1 MKQILITLICTLTF
15 LPLIVKAKNG
25 NPMAELWNDP
35 QFQKAFTASYGTLA
49 GYEPTLSE
57 EEKSTLRT
65 LIKIIKARPEQA
77 IKQLSEQIKEDD
89 SAAFDFILANLYFQE
104 GDLEN
109 AEKFY
114 NQAIKKYPAFRR
126 AYKNLGFVN
135 IQSGDYVSA
144 INSIS
149 KSMELGDVDGRAY
162 GLLAYSYLTQENYY
176 PAEAAYR
183 QAILMQPEVVDWKL
197 GLARCLLEM
206 GQYSDAVAIFEAL
219 ITDNPDNTDYWI
231 LQSNAYLGLDESLKA
246 ARNLEV
252 VQRLNKADIQTL
264 SLLGD
269 IYMNNEMPD
278 LALNAYLL
286 AAELAEDK
294 DLNLLLKSAQVLTLT
309 VNYKQAETIITRIR
323 NDFSNTIDET
333 ADLEL
338 LTYEAKIARAKGQDD
353 LAAELLVQIIERDLL
368 NGEAI
373 IELAKYYADQGKL
386 SEAITRFE
394 QAQKIRKYERP
405 ALVAHAQTLVNN
417 KEYDEALPLL
427 NRALRIE
434 SDRNLKDYKDRVE
447 RAARKQ

>member
-25 NPMAELWNDP
+25 NPMKELWNNP
-35 QFQKAFTASYGTLA
+35 QFQKEFTASYGTLA

-57 EEKSTLRT
+57 EDKSRLRT
-65 LIKIIKARPEQA
+65 LIKTIKARPEQA
-77 IKQLSEQIKEDD
+77 IKQLSEQIKDDD

-104 GDLEN
+104 GDLVA

-114 NQAIKKYPAFRR
+114 LQAIKKYPSFRR

-206 GQYSDAVAIFEAL
+206 GQYSDAVAIFETL
-219 ITDNPDNTDYWI
+219 ITDDPNNTDYWV

-286 AAELAEDK
+286 ASELAQDEDI
-294 DLNLLLKSAQVLTLT
+294 DLLIKSAKVLTLT
-309 VNYKQAETIITRIR
+309 VNFEQAEIIIAQIR
-323 NDFSNTIDET
+323 NNFSDKIDE
-333 ADLEL
+333 ANDLEL

-353 LAAELLVQIIERDLL
+353 LAASLLIQIIERDLL

-394 QAQKIRKYERP
+394 QAQKIRKYERS
-405 ALVAHAQTLVNN
+405 ALVAHAQILVNN

-434 SDRNLKDYKDRVE
+434 SDRNLKDFKDRVE

>member
-1 MKQILITLICTLTF
+1 MKQILITLICTLTL
-15 LPLIVKAKNG
+15 LPLIVNAKNK
-25 NPMAELWNDP
+25 NPMSELWNDP
-35 QFQKAFTASYGTLA
+35 QFQKEFTASYGTLA

-57 EEKSTLRT
+57 EDKSTLRT

-104 GDLEN
+104 GDLIN

-114 NQAIKKYPAFRR
+114 LQAIKKYPAFRR

-135 IQSGDYVSA
+135 IQNGDYVSA

-197 GLARCLLEM
+197 GLARCLIEM
-206 GQYSDAVAIFEAL
+206 GQYSDAVAIFETL
-219 ITDNPDNTDYWI
+219 ITNDPNNTDYWV

-286 AAELAEDK
+286 AAELAQDEDL
-294 DLNLLLKSAQVLTLT
+294 DLLIKSAKVLTLT
-309 VNYKQAETIITRIR
+309 VNYEQAETIIGKIR
-323 NDFSNTIDET
+323 NDFSDKIDE
-333 ADLEL
+333 ADDLEL

-353 LAAELLVQIIERDLL
+353 LAASLLIQIIERDLL

-386 SEAITRFE
+386 PEAITRFE

-417 KEYDEALPLL
+417 KRYDEALPLL

>member
-1 MKQILITLICTLTF
+1 MKQVLITLICILTF
-15 LPLIVKAKNG
+15 LPLITKAKNG
-25 NPMAELWNDP
+25 YPMTELWNNP
-35 QFQKAFTASYGTLA
+35 QFQKEFTASYGTLA

-57 EEKSTLRT
+57 EEKNKLRT

-77 IKQLSEQIKEDD
+77 IKQLSEQIKDDD

-104 GDLEN
+104 GDLVA

-114 NQAIKKYPAFRR
+114 LQAIKKYPSFRR

-135 IQSGDYVSA
+135 IQSGDYISA

-149 KSMELGDVDGRAY
+149 KSLELGDVDGRAY

-197 GLARCLLEM
+197 GLARCLFEM
-206 GQYSDAVAIFEAL
+206 GQYSDAVAIFETL
-219 ITDNPDNTDYWI
+219 ITEDPNNTDYWL

-278 LALNAYLL
+278 LALNAYLI
-286 AAELAEDK
+286 AAELAQDEDL
-294 DLNLLLKSAQVLTLT
+294 DLLIKSAKVLTLT
-309 VNYKQAETIITRIR
+309 VNYEQAETIIEKIR
-323 NDFSNTIDET
+323 NDFSEKMDE
-333 ADLEL
+333 ADDLEL

-353 LAAELLVQIIERDLL
+353 LAASLLIQIIERDLL

-373 IELAKYYADQGKL
+373 IELAKYYADQGKIP
-386 SEAITRFE
+386 EAITRFE
-394 QAQKIRKYERP
+394 QAQKIRKYERS

-427 NRALRIE
+427 YRALRIE

>member
-15 LPLIVKAKNG
+15 LPLIVKAKKS

-35 QFQKAFTASYGTLA
+35 QFQKEFTASYGTLA

-57 EEKSTLRT
+57 EDKSTLRT

-104 GDLEN
+104 GDLIN

-114 NQAIKKYPAFRR
+114 LQAIKKYPAFRR

-135 IQSGDYVSA
+135 IQNGDYVSA

-197 GLARCLLEM
+197 GLARCLIEM
-206 GQYSDAVAIFEAL
+206 GQYSDAVAIFETL
-219 ITDNPDNTDYWI
+219 ITNDPNNTDYWI

-286 AAELAEDK
+286 AAELAQDEDL
-294 DLNLLLKSAQVLTLT
+294 DLLIKSAKVLTLT
-309 VNYKQAETIITRIR
+309 VNYEQAETIIGKIR
-323 NDFSNTIDET
+323 NDFSDKIDE
-333 ADLEL
+333 ADDLEL

-353 LAAELLVQIIERDLL
+353 LAASLLIQIIERDLL

-386 SEAITRFE
+386 PEAITRFE

-417 KEYDEALPLL
+417 KRYDEALPLL

>member
-1 MKQILITLICTLTF
+1 MKQILITLICTLTL
-15 LPLIVKAKNG
+15 LPLIVNAKNN
-25 NPMAELWNDP
+25 NPMSELWNDP
-35 QFQKAFTASYGTLA
+35 QFQKEFTASYGTLA

-57 EEKSTLRT
+57 EDKSRLRT
-65 LIKIIKARPEQA
+65 LIKIIRARPKQA

-104 GDLEN
+104 GDLVE

-114 NQAIKKYPAFRR
+114 LKAIKKYPAFRR

-149 KSMELGDVDGRAY
+149 KSMELGDVDGRAF

-206 GQYSDAVAIFEAL
+206 GQYSNAVAIFETL
-219 ITDNPDNTDYWI
+219 ITDDPDNTDYWV

-286 AAELAEDK
+286 AAELAQDED
-294 DLNLLLKSAQVLTLT
+294 LGLLIKSAKVLTLT
-309 VNYKQAETIITRIR
+309 VNYEQAETIIGKIR
-323 NDFSNTIDET
+323 DNFSDKIDE
-333 ADLEL
+333 ADDLEL

-353 LAAELLVQIIERDLL
+353 LAASLLIQIIERDLL

-386 SEAITRFE
+386 PEAINRFE

>member
-1 MKQILITLICTLTF
+1 MKQILITLICTLTL
-15 LPLIVKAKNG
+15 LPLIVNAKNN
-25 NPMAELWNDP
+25 NPMSDLWNDP
-35 QFQKAFTASYGTLA
+35 QFQKEFTASYGTLA

-89 SAAFDFILANLYFQE
+89 SAAFDFILANLYFQQS
-104 GDLEN
+104 DLVA

-114 NQAIKKYPAFRR
+114 LQAIKKYPAFRR

-206 GQYSDAVAIFEAL
+206 GQYSDAVAIFETL
-219 ITDNPDNTDYWI
+219 ITNDPNNTDYWV

-286 AAELAEDK
+286 AAELAQDEDL
-294 DLNLLLKSAQVLTLT
+294 DLLIKSAKVLTLT
-309 VNYKQAETIITRIR
+309 VNYEQAETIIGKIR
-323 NDFSNTIDET
+323 NDFSDKMDE
-333 ADLEL
+333 ADDLEL

-353 LAAELLVQIIERDLL
+353 LAASLLIQIIERDLL

>member
-1 MKQILITLICTLTF
+1 MKQILITLICMLTA
-15 LPLIVKAKNG
+15 LPLLGQTKKG
-25 NPMAELWNDP
+25 NPMSELWNNP
-35 QFQKAFTASYGTLA
+35 QFQKEFTASYGTLA
-49 GYEPTLSE
+49 GYEPPISE

-65 LIKIIKARPEQA
+65 LIKVIKSKPKQA
-77 IKQLSEQIKEDD
+77 IKQLSEQMKADD

-126 AYKNLGFVN
+126 AYKNLGFVH
-135 IQSGDYVSA
+135 IQSNNFVSA

-183 QAILMQPEVVDWKL
+183 QAILMQPDTVDWKL

-206 GQYSDAVAIFEAL
+206 GQYSDAVAIFETM
-219 ITDNPDNTDYWI
+219 ISSDPDNTDYWV

-252 VQRLNKADIQTL
+252 VQRLSKPDIQTL

-294 DLNLLLKSAQVLTLT
+294 DLSLLLRSAEVLTLT
-309 VNYKQAETIITRIR
+309 VNYKQAETIIARIR

-338 LTYEAKIARAKGQDD
+338 LTYEAKIARAKGEDD

-368 NGEAI
+368 NGEAR

-386 SEAITRFE
+386 SEAITQFE

-447 RAARKQ
+447 RAARNQ

>member
-15 LPLIVKAKNG
+15 LPFIVKAKKS
-25 NPMAELWNDP
+25 NPMAELWSDP
-35 QFQKAFTASYGTLA
+35 QFQKEFTASYGTLA

-57 EEKSTLRT
+57 EDKSRLRT
-65 LIKIIKARPEQA
+65 LIKIIRARPEQA
-77 IKQLSEQIKEDD
+77 IKQLSEQIKEED

-104 GDLEN
+104 GDLVA

-114 NQAIKKYPAFRR
+114 LQAIKKYPAFRR

-149 KSMELGDVDGRAY
+149 KSMELGDVDGRAF
-162 GLLAYSYLTQENYY
+162 GLLAFSYLTQENYY

-206 GQYSDAVAIFEAL
+206 GQYSDAVAIFETL
-219 ITDNPDNTDYWI
+219 IRDDPDNTDYWV

-286 AAELAEDK
+286 AAELAQDED
-294 DLNLLLKSAQVLTLT
+294 LGILIKSAKVLTLT
-309 VNYKQAETIITRIR
+309 VNYEQAETIIGKIR
-323 NDFSNTIDET
+323 NDFSDKMDE
-333 ADLEL
+333 ADDLEL

-353 LAAELLVQIIERDLL
+353 LAASLLIQIIERDLL

-386 SEAITRFE
+386 TEAITRFE

>member
-1 MKQILITLICTLTF
+1 MKQIIITLICTLTC
-15 LPLIVKAKNG
+15 LPLIGQSKKG

-35 QFQKAFTASYGTLA
+35 QFQKEFTASYGTLA
-49 GYEPTLSE
+49 GYEPPISE

-65 LIKIIKARPEQA
+65 LIKVIKARPEQA
-77 IKQLSEQIKEDD
+77 IKQLSEQITADD

-104 GDLEN
+104 SDLVN

-114 NQAIKKYPAFRR
+114 DQAIKKYPAFRR
-126 AYKNLGFVN
+126 AYKNLGFVH
-135 IQSGDYVSA
+135 IQSGDYISA

-183 QAILMQPEVVDWKL
+183 QAILMQPETIDWKL

-206 GQYSDAVAIFEAL
+206 GEYSDAVAIFESL
-219 ITDNPDNTDYWI
+219 IKDDPDNTDYWI
-231 LQSNAYLGLDESLKA
+231 LQSNAYLGSDESLKA

-252 VQRLNKADIQTL
+252 VQRLDKADIQTL

-286 AAELAEDK
+286 AAELAENS
-294 DLNLLLKSAQVLTLT
+294 DLNILLKSAKVLTLT
-309 VNYKQAETIITRIR
+309 VNYDQAETIITKIR
-323 NDFSNTIDET
+323 NDFSDTMDDA

-353 LAAELLVQIIERDLL
+353 LAAKLLVQIIERDLL

-394 QAQKIRKYERP
+394 QAQKIRKFERP